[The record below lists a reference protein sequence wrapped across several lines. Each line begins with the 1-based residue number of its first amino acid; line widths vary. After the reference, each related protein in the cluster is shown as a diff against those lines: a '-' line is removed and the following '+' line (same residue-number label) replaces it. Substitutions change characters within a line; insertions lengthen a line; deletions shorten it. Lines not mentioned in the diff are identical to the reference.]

1 MTVLLAGNVSAE
13 SNAFGGAG
21 PTNLGQLET
30 AFQADDDA
38 FTLGVDKLFYS
49 AGIGRTC
56 WRCGPVPIP
65 MSHFWM
71 NSRWMENPG
80 DPSGHIKR
88 RTIEPP
94 AIDRLIRLD
103 LINR

>member
-38 FTLGVDKLFYS
+38 LTLVVTRSSTARGSKGH
-49 AGIGRTC
+49 AGGLAQC
-56 WRCGPVPIP
+56 LCQ
-65 MSHFWM
+65 
-71 NSRWMENPG
+71 
-80 DPSGHIKR
+80 
-88 RTIEPP
+88 
-94 AIDRLIRLD
+94 
-103 LINR
+103 